1 MLLMTCGPRKIK
13 DVNVKTFNIIRIN
26 EGNTVV
32 KHISYDF
39 KSKFNSTTFNSN
51 QKWKIDTC
59 QCECKNYRTC
69 EKDYSWNRSIC
80 ENGSKCFCENG
91 KYLKSIAD
99 DSKIICNEIT
109 YAMDIVSTNIS
120 TTVHNKNVGR

>member
-51 QKWKIDTC
+51 QK
-59 QCECKNYRTC
+59 
-69 EKDYSWNRSIC
+69 
-80 ENGSKCFCENG
+80 
-91 KYLKSIAD
+91 
-99 DSKIICNEIT
+99 
-109 YAMDIVSTNIS
+109 
-120 TTVHNKNVGR
+120 

>member
-1 MLLMTCGPRKIK
+1 MTSVPCKIK

-26 EGNTVV
+26 EGNTMI

-51 QKWKIDTC
+51 QKWKIETR

-69 EKDYSWNRSIC
+69 EKNYSWNRSIR
-80 ENGSKCFCENG
+80 ENGSTCFCENG

-99 DSKIICNEIT
+99 DSKIICDEIT
-109 YAMDIVSTNIS
+109 NAMDIVSTNMS
-120 TTVHNKNVGR
+120 TTVHNKNVGW

>member
-1 MLLMTCGPRKIK
+1 MTCVPRKIK

-26 EGNTVV
+26 EGNTMV

-39 KSKFNSTTFNSN
+39 KSKFNTTTFDSN
-51 QKWKIDTC
+51 QKWKIDSR

-69 EKDYSWNRSIC
+69 EKSSSWNPSIR
-80 ENGSKCFCENG
+80 ENDSTCFCENG

-99 DSKIICNEIT
+99 NSKIICDEVT
-109 YAMDIVSTNIS
+109 YAIDIVSTNMS
-120 TTVHNKNVGR
+120 TTVHNKNVGC

>member
-1 MLLMTCGPRKIK
+1 MTCGPRKIK

-80 ENGSKCFCENG
+80 ENGSTCFCENG

>member
-80 ENGSKCFCENG
+80 ENGSTCFCENG

-120 TTVHNKNVGR
+120 TTVHNKNVGC

>member
-80 ENGSKCFCENG
+80 ENGSTCFCENG

>member
-1 MLLMTCGPRKIK
+1 MTCGPRKIK

-80 ENGSKCFCENG
+80 ENGSPCFCENG